1 MRRST
6 GGPARRVW
14 GLAAVLVVML
24 ALGGQRPFKPGR
36 SPLLRVPGAAAA
48 QPGQS
53 FRVIVVTADD
63 SSVANT
69 GGELQDSHGKKLG
82 SVSRTFSVIHGAA
95 ADVTGTQLLS
105 LAAQPGVV
113 SVTVDAPVVQDAVE
127 IPPQV
132 WPASVGISGLPAAA
146 SAPAIAIVDSGVAR
160 GQAFAG
166 RLVTNIDLT
175 SPGNNGGQGDRYRHG
190 TLVAGIAAS
199 SSTAYPGAAPSARLV
214 SIRVVRSDGSALT
227 SDVIAVAD
235 WIGYTNGAQYGI
247 RVANFS
253 LHSSAP
259 ASAVEDPL
267 DRAVRR
273 KRGPTQS
280 SSPLRA
286 TAAPEECSTHRPSDP
301 FVITVGAVGTGV
313 TPEPRR
319 RCRSS
324 AWSSFGYTADGFAK
338 PELVAPGRMHG
349 LTPVPTDSTLALG
362 FPDRVVAPGWMW
374 MSGTS
379 FAAPV
384 VSGIA
389 ARLLSIHPNR
399 TPDQVKGALMATA
412 TGLAGG
418 PQQPESAKSTPP
430 PPHRL

>member
-24 ALGGQRPFKPGR
+24 ALGAAPVQAGAKPVA
-36 SPLLRVPGAAAA
+36 SSALLAAAAA

-53 FRVIVVTADD
+53 FRVIVVTADN

-113 SVTVDAPVVQDAVE
+113 SVTVDAPVVQDAVQ

-132 WPASVGISGLPAAA
+132 WPVSVGISGLPAAA

-175 SPGNNGGQGDRYRHG
+175 SPGNNGGQGDPYGHG

-227 SDVIAVAD
+227 SDVIAAAD
-235 WIGYTNGAQYGI
+235 WIYTNGAQYGI
-247 RVANFS
+247 RVGE
-253 LHSSAP
+253 LLAP
-259 ASAVEDPL
+259 LE
-267 DRAVRR
+267 RA
-273 KRGPTQS
+273 G
-280 SSPLRA
+280 LR
-286 TAAPEECSTHRPSDP
+286 C
-301 FVITVGAVGTGV
+301 
-313 TPEPRR
+313 
-319 RCRSS
+319 
-324 AWSSFGYTADGFAK
+324 
-338 PELVAPGRMHG
+338 
-349 LTPVPTDSTLALG
+349 
-362 FPDRVVAPGWMW
+362 
-374 MSGTS
+374 
-379 FAAPV
+379 
-384 VSGIA
+384 
-389 ARLLSIHPNR
+389 
-399 TPDQVKGALMATA
+399 
-412 TGLAGG
+412 
-418 PQQPESAKSTPP
+418 
-430 PPHRL
+430 